1 MPRNVV
7 LAIGVIL
14 FGILAFDMM
23 GILVRVLGDSYPI
36 LQISALRNLFGV
48 LPAVAN
54 SIFVSDV

>member
-23 GILVRVLGDSYPI
+23 GILVRFLGDSYPI

-48 LPAVAN
+48 LPVIDA
-54 SIFVSDV
+54 FC